1 MDKNNKNPLSDEQQ
15 QVPVGDTQP
24 FGQTPGEDRTIAFEA
39 GSQDTVDAVDD
50 ILEED
55 LAAEYDLDEDT
66 AAGWEEETVAVNVG
80 TPELGDEQQSDEEEE
95 QPEQVAP
102 EQEAMPSFRRNN
114 PLKRVPKRV
123 YHRGRLFSLIYVLVT
138 VTVCVFASV
147 MFLRVFAI
155 ITHCA

>member
-80 TPELGDEQQSDEEEE
+80 TPELGDEQQSERRGTAGTGCSRTGGDAVVQTE
-95 QPEQVAP
+95 QSA
-102 EQEAMPSFRRNN
+102 
-114 PLKRVPKRV
+114 
-123 YHRGRLFSLIYVLVT
+123 
-138 VTVCVFASV
+138 
-147 MFLRVFAI
+147 
-155 ITHCA
+155 